1 MPLACLRA
9 CGVLPLLVGLL
20 HAPWSLAQT
29 SPPRAASP
37 SSGDAVVKRLDPSDF
52 RTRVEARVRTQ
63 EFQSGLVRSQ
73 LLPRLDYAV
82 SKKFSLRL
90 ETPLTYAD
98 PNRPGRSDEAGFG
111 DLLVRLSYRAWRSK
125 DFAVVT
131 ALETTF
137 DTASDPILGLGTNVV
152 SPVVFAS
159 IDVPA
164 LKSTFFPGFQHYFS
178 VGGGA
183 NSPNI
188 QYTQF
193 RTVLFTRWPNR
204 YYTVLDG
211 QYFVDYELDNRFGF
225 LLEVEGGRLLSKHV
239 GVWVRPG
246 VGLAGDNVRGVYNWQ
261 IEAGI
266 RYLFD

>member
-1 MPLACLRA
+1 MPHASSCARV
-9 CGVLPLLVGLL
+9 VLFV
-20 HAPWSLAQT
+20 ASLAVTGWCPAQT
-29 SPPRAASP
+29 AQP
-37 SSGDAVVKRLDPSDF
+37 GGETVVRRLDPTDF
-52 RTRVEARVRTQ
+52 RTRIEMRGRQ
-63 EFQSGLVRSQ
+63 QDFQSGYERFQ
-73 LLPRLDYAV
+73 LLPRLDYAFGKQL
-82 SKKFSLRL
+82 SIRF

-98 PNRPGRSDEAGFG
+98 PNQPGQSPQSGFG
-111 DLLVRLSYRAWRSK
+111 DLLVRLSYRALRGK
-125 DFAVVT
+125 GYAVVT

-137 DTASDPILGLGTNVV
+137 DTASDPLLGLGTTVV

-164 LKSTFFPGFQHYFS
+164 LKSTFFPGFQHYAS

-188 QYTQF
+188 NYTQF

-204 YYTVLDG
+204 FYTVLDG
-211 QYFVDYELDNRFGF
+211 QYFVDYERNNRFGM
-225 LLEVEGGRLLSKHV
+225 LVEVEGGRLLSKHV

-246 VGLAGDNVRGVYNWQ
+246 AGLTGDNVRGVYNWQ

>member
-1 MPLACLRA
+1 MPNASSCARV
-9 CGVLPLLVGLL
+9 VLFV
-20 HAPWSLAQT
+20 ASLAVAGWCPAQ
-29 SPPRAASP
+29 PAQP
-37 SSGDAVVKRLDPSDF
+37 SGETVVRRLDPTDF
-52 RTRVEARVRTQ
+52 RTRIEMRGRQ
-63 EFQSGLVRSQ
+63 QDFQSGYERFQ
-73 LLPRLDYAV
+73 LLPRLDYAFGKQL
-82 SKKFSLRL
+82 SIRF

-98 PNRPGRSDEAGFG
+98 PNQPGQSPQSGFG
-111 DLLVRLSYRAWRSK
+111 DLLVRLSYRALRGK
-125 DFAVVT
+125 DYAVVT

-137 DTASDPILGLGTNVV
+137 DTASDPLLGLGTTVV

-164 LKSTFFPGFQHYFS
+164 LKSTFFPGFQHYAS

-188 QYTQF
+188 NYTQF

-204 YYTVLDG
+204 FYTVLDG
-211 QYFVDYELDNRFGF
+211 QYFVDYERNNRFGM
-225 LLEVEGGRLLSKHV
+225 LVEVEGGRLLSKHV

-246 VGLAGDNVRGVYNWQ
+246 AGLTGDNVRGVYNWQ